1 MRVRDLPFLAR
12 RNRSCAGVYLSASTV
27 AVAVAE
33 PQAADRVRAASAPID
48 DGASRGAALK
58 DLVRRLGAERARCVV
73 VPAPEAYQLMLV
85 ERPSVPASELR
96 DAVRWRIQEYLDF
109 PAADAVLDVF
119 PFPDAATRGRSAMVF
134 VVASARGRI
143 EQTVQE
149 AIDAGVTPVCV
160 DITELSLRNLVHRI
174 YPSAEHAIA
183 LLRLTPASGVVNVT
197 RGDELFLSRRISNVP
212 GELGDQAWGAFKDG
226 LLLQVQRSI
235 DYYESALSQPPA
247 DCLLVASTHGW
258 QKGIVEHL
266 GAMLPLPVRSLGEV
280 LTDALSIDLVDGSP
294 QPLTAESLTD
304 AQQETLAAA
313 LPALGAALRA
323 TMFAE
328 AAA

>member
-12 RNRSCAGVYLSASTV
+12 RNRGCAGVYLSASSVSV
-27 AVAVAE
+27 ALAD
-33 PQAADRVRAASAPID
+33 PAADRVRASSAGFD
-48 DGASRGAALK
+48 SGTRRSDVLK
-58 DLVRRLGAERARCVV
+58 DLVGRLGAERARCVV
-73 VPAPEAYQLMLV
+73 VPAPDTYQLMLV
-85 ERPSVPASELR
+85 ERPSVAPSELR

-119 PFPDAATRGRSAMVF
+119 PFPDTGTRGRPAMVF
-134 VVASARGRI
+134 VVASARSRV
-143 EQTVQE
+143 EQC
-149 AIDAGVTPVCV
+149 ARDALAAGMTPVCI
-160 DITELSLRNLVHRI
+160 DIAELTLRNLVHRI

-183 LLRLTPASGVVNVT
+183 LLRLTPSNGIVNVT
-197 RGDELFLSRRISNVP
+197 RGDELFLSRRVSNVP
-212 GELGDQAWGAFKDG
+212 NDLADGSWDAFKDA

-258 QKGIVEHL
+258 QPRIVEHL
-266 GAMLPLPVRSLGEV
+266 GAMLPLPVRSLGAVLADAVSIELDDGV
-280 LTDALSIDLVDGSP
+280 LASGALTDSQEEALA
-294 QPLTAESLTD
+294 T
-304 AQQETLAAA
+304 A

-323 TMFAE
+323 TALTE